1 MFHILDQDS
10 LIPLP
15 IESETFIQRQ
25 AVIHFLRIWEGVL
38 VQMSGLMLVTVLA
51 FNTSFLRVE
60 LEFYVQSL
68 LSRMTIEI
76 IKTFQIAGPSSVEIA
91 AIVSKLN

>member
-25 AVIHFLRIWEGVL
+25 AVIHFLRIWEEVL

-60 LEFYVQSL
+60 LEFYVQSS
-68 LSRMTIEI
+68 LSRMDLSRSLRP
-76 IKTFQIAGPSSVEIA
+76 FRSLDLQV
-91 AIVSKLN
+91 

>member
-25 AVIHFLRIWEGVL
+25 AVIHFLRIWEEVL

-60 LEFYVQSL
+60 LRLEFYVHSL
-68 LSRMTIEI
+68 LSRVYLSRSLRP
-76 IKTFQIAGPSSVEIA
+76 FRSLDLQV
-91 AIVSKLN
+91 

>member
-25 AVIHFLRIWEGVL
+25 AVIHFLRIWEEVL

-68 LSRMTIEI
+68 LSRMYLWRSLRP
-76 IKTFQIAGPSSVEIA
+76 FRSLDLQV
-91 AIVSKLN
+91 

>member
-25 AVIHFLRIWEGVL
+25 AVIHFLRIWEEVL
-38 VQMSGLMLVTVLA
+38 VQMSGLMLVIVLA

-68 LSRMTIEI
+68 LECTYRDH
-76 IKTFQIAGPSSVEIA
+76 
-91 AIVSKLN
+91 

>member
-1 MFHILDQDS
+1 MFHILDRDS

-25 AVIHFLRIWEGVL
+25 AVIHFLRIWEGVS
-38 VQMSGLMLVTVLA
+38 VQMSGVMLVTVLA

-68 LSRMTIEI
+68 LSRMYLSRSLRPLRSLDL
-76 IKTFQIAGPSSVEIA
+76 QV
-91 AIVSKLN
+91 

>member
-15 IESETFIQRQ
+15 IESESFIQRQ
-25 AVIHFLRIWEGVL
+25 AVIQFLRIWEGVL
-38 VQMSGLMLVTVLA
+38 VQMSGVMLVAVLA
-51 FNTSFLRVE
+51 FNTWNTSFLRVE

-68 LSRMTIEI
+68 LSRMYLLRSLRP
-76 IKTFQIAGPSSVEIA
+76 FRSLDLQV
-91 AIVSKLN
+91 

>member
-25 AVIHFLRIWEGVL
+25 AVIHFLRIWEGVS
-38 VQMSGLMLVTVLA
+38 VQMSGVMLVTVLA

-68 LSRMTIEI
+68 LSRMYLSRSLRPLRSLDL
-76 IKTFQIAGPSSVEIA
+76 QV
-91 AIVSKLN
+91 

>member
-68 LSRMTIEI
+68 LSRMYL
-76 IKTFQIAGPSSVEIA
+76 
-91 AIVSKLN
+91 SKSFRPFRSLDLQV

>member
-25 AVIHFLRIWEGVL
+25 AVIQFLRIWEGVL
-38 VQMSGLMLVTVLA
+38 VQMSGVMLVAVLA

-68 LSRMTIEI
+68 LSRMYLLRSLRPFTSLDL
-76 IKTFQIAGPSSVEIA
+76 QV
-91 AIVSKLN
+91 

>member
-25 AVIHFLRIWEGVL
+25 AVIQFLRIWEGVL
-38 VQMSGLMLVTVLA
+38 VQMSGVMLVAVLA

-68 LSRMTIEI
+68 LSRMYLLRSLRP
-76 IKTFQIAGPSSVEIA
+76 FRSLDLQV
-91 AIVSKLN
+91 

>member
-25 AVIHFLRIWEGVL
+25 AVIHFLQIWEGVL

-68 LSRMTIEI
+68 LSRMYL
-76 IKTFQIAGPSSVEIA
+76 
-91 AIVSKLN
+91 SKSFRPFRSLDLQV

>member
-25 AVIHFLRIWEGVL
+25 AVIQFLRIWEGVL
-38 VQMSGLMLVTVLA
+38 VQMSGVMLVAVLA
-51 FNTSFLRVE
+51 FNTWNTSFLRVE

-68 LSRMTIEI
+68 LSRMYLLRSLRP
-76 IKTFQIAGPSSVEIA
+76 FRSLDLQV
-91 AIVSKLN
+91 

>member
-15 IESETFIQRQ
+15 IESESFIQRQ
-25 AVIHFLRIWEGVL
+25 AVIQFLRIWEGVL
-38 VQMSGLMLVTVLA
+38 VQMSGVMLVAVLA

-68 LSRMTIEI
+68 LSRMYLLRSLRPFTSLDL
-76 IKTFQIAGPSSVEIA
+76 QV
-91 AIVSKLN
+91 

>member
-25 AVIHFLRIWEGVL
+25 AVIHFLQIWEGVL

-68 LSRMTIEI
+68 LSRMCLSRSLRP
-76 IKTFQIAGPSSVEIA
+76 FRSLDLQV
-91 AIVSKLN
+91 

>member
-25 AVIHFLRIWEGVL
+25 AVIHFLRIREEVL

-68 LSRMTIEI
+68 LSRMYLSRSLRP
-76 IKTFQIAGPSSVEIA
+76 FRSLDLQV
-91 AIVSKLN
+91 

>member
-25 AVIHFLRIWEGVL
+25 AVIHFLRIWEEVL

-68 LSRMTIEI
+68 LSRMYLSRSLRH
-76 IKTFQIAGPSSVEIA
+76 FRSLDLQV
-91 AIVSKLN
+91 

>member
-15 IESETFIQRQ
+15 IESESFIQRQ
-25 AVIHFLRIWEGVL
+25 AVIQFLRIWEGVL
-38 VQMSGLMLVTVLA
+38 VQMSGVMLVAVLA

-68 LSRMTIEI
+68 LSRMYLLRSLRP
-76 IKTFQIAGPSSVEIA
+76 FRSLDLQV
-91 AIVSKLN
+91 